1 MLVLFLLIEA
11 TRASGDLAGHVN
23 SYDVYI
29 NKNINM
35 NTKKSLDYTVA
46 VTKLKSTKCLH
57 LRLLL
62 N

>member
-29 NKNINM
+29 NKDM
-35 NTKKSLDYTVA
+35 NTKMSLDYTVA